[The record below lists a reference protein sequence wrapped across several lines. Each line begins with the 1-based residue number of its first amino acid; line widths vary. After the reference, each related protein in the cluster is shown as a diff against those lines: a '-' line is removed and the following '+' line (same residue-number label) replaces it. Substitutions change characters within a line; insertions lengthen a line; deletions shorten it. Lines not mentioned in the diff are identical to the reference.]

1 MDKFRK
7 VIDKQIGFNKG
18 KNIFFDRFEIFHFVS
33 DTVNAIT
40 ELKELNSD
48 AQSFLIDYATDKAIE
63 EFCRINQYYSF
74 DSDSR
79 KDLRDIYSDLFEEI
93 KSRTSAMEQISENH
107 YRKLKDWLLKY
118 NSFAGKVY
126 NNSEQYVE
134 PVPCA
139 EYSPELQLELL
150 HLDIAKIVS
159 PALDIGCGKQANLVK
174 FIENNG
180 TEVVGIDRFH
190 FTAEN
195 LFTADWLDFKY
206 GINQWGTIISHLGFS
221 NHFQHHN
228 LRSDGN
234 YIGYANT
241 YMQILN
247 SLKIGGCF
255 HYVPDLPFIERYL
268 DAKQYKIQQFEI
280 SGYDFKT
287 TVIKKLK

>member
-7 VIDKQIGFNKG
+7 VIDKQIGYNKG

-33 DTVNAIT
+33 ETANAIIR
-40 ELKELNSD
+40 LKELNSD
-48 AQSFLIDYATDKAIE
+48 AQNFLIDYATDKAIE

-79 KDLRDIYSDLFEEI
+79 KDLRDIYSELFEEI
-93 KSRTSAMEQISENH
+93 KSQASAMEQVSENH
-107 YRKLKDWLLKY
+107 YRKLKDWLIKY
-118 NSFAGKVY
+118 NSFAEKVY

-139 EYSPELQLELL
+139 EYSPELQLKLL
-150 HLDIAKIVS
+150 RIDIDKIVS
-159 PALDIGCGKQANLVK
+159 PVLDIGCGKQANLVK
-174 FIENNG
+174 FIENRG
-180 TEVVGIDRFH
+180 IEVVGIDRFY

-195 LFTADWLDFKY
+195 LFTSDWLDFKY
-206 GINQWGTIISHLGFS
+206 GKNKWGTIISNLGFS
-221 NHFQHHN
+221 NHFKHHN
-228 LRSDGN
+228 LRADGN

-247 SLKIGGCF
+247 SLKVGGRF
-255 HYVPDLPFIERYL
+255 HYAPDLPFIERYL
-268 DAKQYKIQQFEI
+268 DSKQFEIQQFDI

-287 TVIKKLK
+287 TVIKKL